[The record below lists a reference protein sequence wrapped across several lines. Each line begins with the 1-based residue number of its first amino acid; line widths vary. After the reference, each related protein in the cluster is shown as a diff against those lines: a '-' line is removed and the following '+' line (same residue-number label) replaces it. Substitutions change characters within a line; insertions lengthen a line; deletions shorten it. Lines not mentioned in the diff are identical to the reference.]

1 MSSDMN
7 ISNPGGKTTDIGG
20 IKFNE
25 EDVLSKTVR
34 KTSSKVNDKPLFE
47 YTIQTTFG
55 TFTYDDNDVLNLK
68 IDSNKQASIFKK
80 DGKVII
86 DNCHLKEIK
95 GTQKS
100 DTYVV
105 SDSSV
110 YGLDVQGDPQNQ
122 DTIILTGQSNLTRK
136 RTDNNDV
143 ITDLT
148 TWHTDGTMEMEPL
161 HFNIKM

>member
-1 MSSDMN
+1 MSGNMN
-7 ISNPGGKTTDIGG
+7 ISNLGGKATDIGG

-25 EDVLSKTVR
+25 EDVLSKTAR
-34 KTSSKVNDKPLFE
+34 KTSSKVNGKPLFE
-47 YTIQTTFG
+47 YTVQTSFG
-55 TFTYDDNDVLNLK
+55 TFTYNDSDVLNLK
-68 IDSNKQASIFKK
+68 NDPNKQASIFKK

-86 DNCHLKEIK
+86 DNCNLREIK

-100 DTYVV
+100 DTYIV
-105 SDSSV
+105 SDSYV
-110 YGLDVQGDPQNQ
+110 HGLDVQGDPQNQ
-122 DTIILTGQSNLTRK
+122 DTIILTGQSNLARK

-148 TWHTDGTMEMEPL
+148 TGGAPMEPV